1 MIRRLIS
8 RYLRRRDRLRAPRGV
23 TITPAQ
29 WALYLNNCEYRER
42 RSHLYGACYQR

>member
-1 MIRRLIS
+1 MRLIS
-8 RYLRRRDRLRAPRGV
+8 RFRRWRDRRRAPRGV

-29 WALYLNNCEYRER
+29 WALYLNNYEYRER